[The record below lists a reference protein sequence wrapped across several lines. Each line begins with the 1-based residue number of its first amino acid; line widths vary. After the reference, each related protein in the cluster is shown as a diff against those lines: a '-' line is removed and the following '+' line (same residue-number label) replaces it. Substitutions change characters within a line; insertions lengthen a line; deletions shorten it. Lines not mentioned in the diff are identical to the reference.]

1 MYAIAKLAD
10 IYPVLSED
18 EEINLFR
25 RYRLQNDLQA
35 AEKLVLHNL
44 RFVIKIANQ
53 FKGYVADVEDLHQE
67 GLIGLMRAIRDFDM
81 SKGVRLVSYAAYW
94 IKEHIANF
102 VLRNYRI
109 FNLGTTKTNRKLF
122 FNQELL
128 ASNDADLKLL
138 GISRKQRDNFE
149 LCKTAQ
155 VCIDDDNSVLQV
167 VSGEPTPEEA
177 LTASQENQQ
186 IERLKKAVSELPD
199 RERVIIERR
208 FLSETPSTFQELGDE
223 FGVSLQRIKQIE
235 DKVIKELKDKL

>member
-18 EEINLFR
+18 EEINLFH
-25 RYRLQNDLQA
+25 RYKLQNDLEA

-53 FKGYVADVEDLHQE
+53 FKGYVSDVEDLHNE
-67 GLIGLMRAIRDFDM
+67 GIIGLMKAIKNFDM
-81 SKGVRLVSYAAYW
+81 SKGIRLVSYAAYW

-102 VLRNYRI
+102 VLKNYRI
-109 FNLGTTKTNRKLF
+109 FNLGTTKANRKLF
-122 FNQELL
+122 FNQELIG
-128 ASNDADLKLL
+128 SNENALKLL
-138 GISRKQRDNFE
+138 GISKQQHDNFE

-155 VCIDDDNSVLQV
+155 VSVDDDNSVLQV

-177 LTASQENQQ
+177 LIDSQENQQ
-186 IERLKKAVSELPD
+186 IERLKKAVSELPS
-199 RERVIIERR
+199 RERTIIERR
-208 FLSETPSTFQELGDE
+208 FLSETPATFQELGDE